1 MTRTITML
9 LLLTAVSVVQA
20 RDQLPVENPYGGVH
34 MIRGTVVSVGRVDP
48 SLSGVDTGF
57 FADINYTSVALNA
70 GINTKK
76 LGDSPLR
83 DTEPASEEAEA
94 ARERVNNAYVGV
106 GFGRIA
112 QLQFG
117 YGNQGQVT
125 RLRSDI
131 NFRSIVDF
139 ITQESTPKHRLTLAD
154 RITFSYTI
162 ERYTGDEDI
171 FDNFTWGVGLL
182 F

>member
-34 MIRGTVVSVGRVDP
+34 MIRGTVASVGRVDP

-57 FADINYTSVALNA
+57 FADVNYSSVALNA

-76 LGDSPLR
+76 LGDSPYR
-83 DTEPASEEAEA
+83 DTEPASEEAA
-94 ARERVNNAYVGV
+94 AAQRRVNNAYVGV

-139 ITQESTPKHRLTLAD
+139 ITQETTPKYRLTLAD

>member
-1 MTRTITML
+1 MTRITAMIL
-9 LLLTAVSVVQA
+9 LLVAAPVIQA
-20 RDQLPVENPYGGVH
+20 WDEIPVENPYGGVH
-34 MIRGTVVSVGRVDP
+34 MIRGTVASVGRVDP

-57 FADINYTSVALNA
+57 FADINYSSVALNA

-76 LGDSPLR
+76 LGDSPFR
-83 DTEPASEEAEA
+83 DSEPASEEAEA
-94 ARERVNNAYVGV
+94 ARQRVNNAYVGV

-171 FDNFTWGVGLL
+171 FDNFTWGLGLL